1 MQGKIR
7 ILLSVVLLLIISIS
21 CNALPAASA
30 TTTPEHSIN
39 WWTSWLNNPVCSPPC
54 WHNITPGLTTMDE
67 AISILENTPDLI
79 ITFKSDDGIDW
90 VFRQNEDEGGTLSTS
105 PNGIVAWLVNTS
117 DGTLH
122 LETIIAFHNY
132 PKYVKPYDCR
142 DGMCSTALIYPDLG
156 MFLSVFLQNK
166 GVDNDSPRLEI
177 LSNTIVDRV
186 YFIEPGEES
195 FLNLYHFS
203 ESELLMD
210 WKGYGHYP

>member
-1 MQGKIR
+1 
-7 ILLSVVLLLIISIS
+7 
-21 CNALPAASA
+21 
-30 TTTPEHSIN
+30 
-39 WWTSWLNNPVCSPPC
+39 
-54 WHNITPGLTTMDE
+54 MDE

-142 DGMCSTALIYPDLG
+142 EGMCSTILIYPELG
-156 MFLSVFLQNK
+156 MLLSVFIRNTGTTGDVPQI
-166 GVDNDSPRLEI
+166 EI
-177 LSNTIVDRV
+177 LPDTVVDRV
-186 YFIEPGEES
+186 YFIEPEMEN
-195 FLNLYHFS
+195 FQTHIVFQDYDWLW
-203 ESELLMD
+203 E
-210 WKGYGHYP
+210 WKGYDEYP

>member
-156 MFLSVFLQNK
+156 MFLSVFVQNE
-166 GVDNDSPRLEI
+166 GVDNDSPKLEI
-177 LSNTIVDRV
+177 RSNTIVDRV

-203 ESELLMD
+203 ESELLMG
-210 WKGYGHYP
+210 WKGYGEYP